1 MKWKW
6 MMFLLNKE
14 NRNKIGK
21 MLLAIMAPFLLVT
34 SLTFSMAEGATQH
47 NHAVISY
54 IFYGG
59 NLPRDMPND
68 YARFL
73 SAFRNNFVSVEN
85 QIRQYTDEIVEGSF
99 DLEMMNII
107 VFSLYVDQDADAVLS
122 LPIDDYVHCFM
133 NREHII
139 EEQEPIIDEEGNE
152 IEVPPLEYY
161 EVTVLSDQDEIYSR
175 ITKLTGI
182 SVTEKQS
189 IISEVYRFLH
199 DVGEADDAGT
209 LTVLLQEP
217 FEKSEMTAYVGG
229 DFGSPFADG
238 WKQKV
243 SSEFGSRSPIT
254 LPNGTVTTDFH
265 NGIDLAASEGTDV
278 LSVQDGT
285 VVLVVD
291 SDVGLG
297 RYCVIDHGGGIFTV
311 YGHNAKVFV
320 EKGQYISKGE
330 KIAEVGMTGYATGN
344 HLHLEVIVNRKC
356 VNPRRY
362 LK

>member
-6 MMFLLNKE
+6 LLFLFDKE
-14 NRNKIGK
+14 NRSEIGK
-21 MLLAIMAPFLLVT
+21 VLLAIAAPFLLISGIV
-34 SLTFSMAEGATQH
+34 FSMAEGATQH

-54 IFYGG
+54 VFYGG
-59 NLPRDMPND
+59 NLPRDMPQD

-73 SAFRNNFVSVEN
+73 SAFRNNFVSVE
-85 QIRQYTDEIVEGSF
+85 QEIKQYADEIVEGNF

-107 VFSLYVDQDADAVLS
+107 VFSLYVDQDADAILN
-122 LPIDDYVHCFM
+122 LPVDDYVRCFM
-133 NREHII
+133 DREHII

-152 IEVPPLEYY
+152 IEFPPLEYF
-161 EVTVLSDQDEIYSR
+161 EVTVLSNQSEIYSR
-175 ITKLTGI
+175 ITDLTEI
-182 SVTEKQS
+182 SVNEKQS

-199 DVGEADDAGT
+199 DVGEAEDAGT
-209 LTVLLQEP
+209 LTVLLQEA
-217 FEKSEMTAYVGG
+217 FINSEQTSYVGG
-229 DFGSPFADG
+229 EFGSPFADG

-243 SSEFGSRSPIT
+243 SSEFGSRTPIR
-254 LPNGTVTTDFH
+254 LPDGVITEDFH
-265 NGIDLAASEGTDV
+265 NGLDMAATEGTAV
-278 LSVQDGT
+278 LAVNAGT
-285 VVLVVD
+285 VVLVID

-311 YGHNAKVFV
+311 YGHNSEVLV
-320 EKGQYISKGE
+320 EKGQYVSKGQR
-330 KIAEVGMTGYATGN
+330 IAEVGMTGYATGN

>member
-6 MMFLLNKE
+6 LLFLLDKE

-21 MLLAIMAPFLLVT
+21 VLLAIAAPFLLLSGIV
-34 SLTFSMAEGATQH
+34 FSMAEGAAQH

-54 IFYGG
+54 VFYGG
-59 NLPRDMPND
+59 NLPRDMPQD

-73 SAFRNNFVSVEN
+73 SAFRNNFVSVE
-85 QIRQYTDEIVEGSF
+85 QEIKQYTDEIVEGNF

-107 VFSLYVDQDADAVLS
+107 VFSLYVDQDANVILN
-122 LPIDDYVHCFM
+122 LPVDDYVRCFM
-133 NREHII
+133 DREHII
-139 EEQEPIIDEEGNE
+139 EEQEPSIDEEGNE
-152 IEVPPLEYY
+152 IEQPPIEYF
-161 EVTVLSDQDEIYSR
+161 EVTVLSNQSEIYSR
-175 ITKLTGI
+175 ITDLTGI
-182 SVTEKQS
+182 SVNEKQS
-189 IISEVYRFLH
+189 VINEVYRFLH

-209 LTVLLQEP
+209 LTVLLQEA
-217 FEKSEMTAYVGG
+217 FEKSELTAYVGG
-229 DFGSPFADG
+229 EFGSPFEDG

-243 SSEFGSRSPIT
+243 SSEFGSRTPIK
-254 LPNGTVTTDFH
+254 LPDGVITEDFH
-265 NGIDLAASEGTDV
+265 NGLDMAASEGTDV
-278 LSVQDGT
+278 LAVNDGT

-311 YGHNAKVFV
+311 YGHNSKVIV
-320 EKGQYISKGE
+320 SEGQMIIKGQKV
-330 KIAEVGMTGYATGN
+330 ADVGMTGYATGN
-344 HLHLEVIVNRKC
+344 HLHLEVIVDRKC